1 MALREGVA
9 RFCETEKRAR
19 FGVTSLYDSR
29 VSVDPMSH
37 FFAGSQES
45 AACQI
50 CIFFTMEDATIES
63 SSTSAPR
70 LHILHLPAIFTEDE
84 GDKDFRTPWVIDDE
98 DSQATPIPRGTREQ
112 EHGADDE
119 TLSWKGLQ
127 TNDLL
132 YFPDQLTG
140 AGEFEGCRFV
150 GERTDQGFVLL
161 SLGIESPIFPAKLVA
176 SIGDVSK
183 LRLFYEKLF
192 NIVLEEPHVSLV
204 DIFGG
209 QDVVEEFWTRPDTT
223 KDGQSRRRR
232 EDTADCTPWLIPL
245 RQCTWLA
252 TISP

>member
-1 MALREGVA
+1 MDGFARGCGENLRNGKA
-9 RFCETEKRAR
+9 RAIWGHEFTRLPSHI
-19 FGVTSLYDSR
+19 FSR
-29 VSVDPMSH
+29 VLKN
-37 FFAGSQES
+37 Q
-45 AACQI
+45 QKI
-50 CIFFTMEDATIES
+50 CIFFTMADATIES
-63 SSTSAPR
+63 PSTIAPR
-70 LHILHLPAIFTEDE
+70 LHILHLPAEISQL
-84 GDKDFRTPWVIDDE
+84 GAGDFRTPWVIDDE
-98 DSQATPIPRGTREQ
+98 DSQATPIPRTREQ
-112 EHGADDE
+112 EHADDE

-161 SLGIESPIFPAKLVA
+161 SLGIESPIFPDQLVA
-176 SIGDVSK
+176 TIGNVSK
-183 LRLFYEKLF
+183 LRVFYEKLF
-192 NIVLEEPHVSLV
+192 EIVLEEQNMSLA
-204 DIFGG
+204 DLFGG

-232 EDTADCTPWLIPL
+232 EEDTADSTPRLIPL